1 MTTKNILISGASI
14 AGPTLALWLNRYG
27 FATTVVEK
35 APALRDGGQAVDFRG
50 NQMDVLR
57 RSGMLDEVR
66 RHQTGMG
73 PQAILDEQGRP
84 VASMPPEFISG
95 EVEILR
101 GDLSRI
107 LFDATKDRTEYV
119 FGDWITS
126 LTEVADGVEV
136 TFAHGNPRK
145 FDLVIGAD
153 GLHSNVRA
161 LAFGP
166 ESDFRKD
173 SGFYFAGFSAPN
185 HLGLDRSGMIFNVPG
200 RGVLVQSQP
209 GNRQANVGFWFR
221 ASELD
226 YDRRD
231 VEQQKKALHEL
242 YHEVGWEVPT
252 LLAAMSDADD
262 LFFDPQCQ
270 MHLEHYT
277 RGRIALVGDA
287 GWGAGPGGSGT
298 GLAMMAAYVLA
309 GELAVTG
316 GDHRVAFPRY
326 EREVRPAA
334 EAGLKQAA
342 NGGGFLAPA
351 TSRAIRRRNRVYR
364 ILFRKPMLWL
374 FLRMA
379 VKAANVLELKDYRP
393 VPNGC

>member
-27 FATTVVEK
+27 FTTTVVEK
-35 APALRDGGQAVDFRG
+35 APELREGGQAVDFRG

-57 RSGMLDEVR
+57 RSGLLDEVR
-66 RHQTGMG
+66 RDQTGMG
-73 PQAILDEQGRP
+73 PQAILDERGRK
-84 VASMPPEFISG
+84 AATMPPEFISG

-101 GDLSRI
+101 GDLARI
-107 LFDATKDRTEYV
+107 LFDATKDRTEYI
-119 FGDWITS
+119 FGDSITS
-126 LTEVADGVEV
+126 LHEVADGVEV

-153 GLHSNVRA
+153 GLHSTVRA

-166 ESDFRKD
+166 ESRFRKD
-173 SGFYFAGFSAPN
+173 TGYYFAGFTAPN
-185 HLGLDRSGMIFNVPG
+185 LLGLDRSGMVYNVPG
-200 RGVLVQSQP
+200 RGVMVQSKR
-209 GNRQANVGFWFR
+209 GNTQANVGFWFR
-221 ASELD
+221 AEGLD

-231 VEQQKKALHEL
+231 VDQQKKALYEL
-242 YHEVGWEVPT
+242 YREVGWEVPK
-252 LLAAMSDADD
+252 LLDAMWDADD
-262 LFFDPQCQ
+262 LFFDPMCQ

-309 GELAVTG
+309 GELATAG

-351 TSRAIRRRNRVYR
+351 TSGAIRRRNRTYR
-364 ILFRKPMLWL
+364 ILFKKPMLTL
-374 FLRMA
+374 FSKMA
-379 VKAANVLELKDYRP
+379 VKAANVLTLKDY
-393 VPNGC
+393 

>member
-1 MTTKNILISGASI
+1 MATKNILISGASI
-14 AGPTLALWLNRYG
+14 AGPTLALWLNRRG
-27 FATTVVEK
+27 FTTTVVEK

-50 NQMDVLR
+50 NQIDVLR
-57 RSGMLDEVR
+57 RSGLLDEVR

-73 PQAILDEQGRP
+73 RQAVLDEHGRQ
-84 VASMPPEFISG
+84 VASMPPEFASG

-107 LFDATKDRTEYV
+107 LFDATKDHTEYV

-166 ESDFRKD
+166 ESRFRKD
-173 SGFYFAGFSAPN
+173 SGFYFAGFTAPN
-185 HLGLDRSGMIFNVPG
+185 HLGLDHSGLLYNVPG
-200 RGVLVQSQP
+200 RGIMLQSKR
-209 GNRQANVGFWFR
+209 GNTQASVGLWFR
-221 ASELD
+221 ADSPD
-226 YDRRD
+226 YDRHD
-231 VEQQKKALHEL
+231 VEQQKKILHDL
-242 YHEVGWEVPT
+242 YREVGWETPT
-252 LLAAMSDADD
+252 LLDAMWDADD
-262 LFFDPQCQ
+262 LFFDPMCQ

-277 RGRIALVGDA
+277 LGRTALVGDA
-287 GWGAGPGGSGT
+287 GWGAGPGGGGT

-309 GELAVTG
+309 GELDAAG

-326 EREVRPAA
+326 EREVRAAA
-334 EAGLKQAA
+334 EAGLKQASGA
-342 NGGGFLAPA
+342 GGFLAPA
-351 TSRAIRRRNRVYR
+351 TSGAIRRRNITYR
-364 ILFRKPMLWL
+364 ILFRKPMLSL
-374 FLRMA
+374 FLKMA
-379 VKAANVLELKDYRP
+379 VKAANVLTLKDYRASSAP
-393 VPNGC
+393 R